1 MNTSTLRLLPG
12 WLALSL
18 LLCAG
23 GAVALSSC
31 NVTPGDDDDDDDAT
45 GDDDDDDDGVSIYD
59 LQQNGFAEEEYVV
72 LEGVIVTTYPCSD
85 GFFVQEPEGGAY
97 SGLYVYTYSDALDM
111 LEVVPGDI
119 VTVGGVMSEWYGM
132 TEMTLAN
139 IADIQVTGATDA
151 PAPEVIDIS
160 DLTDDAT
167 AEPWESVLIQTSG
180 TVTSGAD
187 SYGEWAVDDV
197 KVDDMCFAAEP
208 GVGTPVNAIIGVIDY
223 AWDNWRIN
231 PRMEE
236 DLDLGE
242 APPPE
247 TVTVYDIQEG
257 SVDEG
262 PVTVENVV
270 VTSELMEP
278 YSSCEWSGFFVQEQ
292 AGGAYSGIMVALQLA
307 DFSGFSVNVG
317 DVLTVTG
324 DYSEFYDLSEITIGS
339 PDDVEVTDTGATVSP
354 ATFDD
359 PCGIDYEAYEGVLVK
374 LQATGYP
381 LEVTT
386 AIDEYGE
393 FELNSCLMVDDAF
406 FENES
411 CGASNETPDPP
422 QGTYLT
428 ALTGLMTYTY
438 SAYKLEP
445 RSLDDYVGWP

>member
-1 MNTSTLRLLPG
+1 MTTKTLLPLPG

-23 GAVALSSC
+23 GALALSGC
-31 NVTPGDDDDDDDAT
+31 NVTPGDDDDDDASD
-45 GDDDDDDDGVSIYD
+45 DDDDDDDGGLTIYD
-59 LQQNGFAEEEYVV
+59 LQQDGFEEDQFVT
-72 LEGVIVTTYPCSD
+72 LEGVIVTTEPCSD
-85 GFFVQEPEGGAY
+85 GFFVQEPDGGPY
-97 SGLYVYTYSDALDM
+97 SGLYVYTYSDALDQ
-111 LEVVPGDI
+111 LELLVGDI
-119 VTVGGVMSEWYGM
+119 VTVAGGMSEWYGM

-139 IADIQVTGATDA
+139 IADIQITGATDA

-160 DLTDDAT
+160 DLTADET
-167 AEPWESVLIQTSG
+167 AEPWESVLIQASG

-197 KVDDMCFAAEP
+197 KIDDQCHPAEP
-208 GVGTPVNAIIGVIDY
+208 GVGTQVNAIIGVIDY

-231 PRMEE
+231 PRSDD

-247 TVTVYDIQEG
+247 TATIYEIQEG
-257 SVDEG
+257 EVNEG
-262 PVTVENVV
+262 PVTVEDVV
-270 VTSELMEP
+270 VTSGLMEP

-292 AGGAYSGIMVALQLA
+292 SGGPYSGIMVALQVA
-307 DFSGFSVNVG
+307 DFPGFEVNVG
-317 DVLTVTG
+317 DVVTVSG
-324 DYSEFYDLSEITIGS
+324 DYSEFYDLSELTIAS
-339 PDDVEVTDTGATVSP
+339 PDDVEVTDTGAAVSP

-359 PCGIDYEAYEGVLVK
+359 PCGIDYEAYEGVLIK

-393 FELNSCLMVDDAF
+393 FELNSCLAVDDAF

-411 CGASNETPDPP
+411 CGTSNETPDPP

-428 ALTGLMTYTY
+428 ALTGVMTYTY
-438 SAYKLEP
+438 EAYKLEP